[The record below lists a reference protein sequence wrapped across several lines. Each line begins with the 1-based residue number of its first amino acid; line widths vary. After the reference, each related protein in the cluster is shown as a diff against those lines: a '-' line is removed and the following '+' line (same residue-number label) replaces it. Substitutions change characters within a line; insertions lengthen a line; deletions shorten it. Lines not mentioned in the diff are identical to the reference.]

1 MTFPSLGVVIAAG
14 SRWEEREHRSNPRDG
29 VDGLPAACIAL
40 TMGEPPLA
48 ARDEPFQQT
57 FAFVECPPSIELEL
71 AS

>member
-1 MTFPSLGVVIAAG
+1 MSTGRTHGTAF
-14 SRWEEREHRSNPRDG
+14 
-29 VDGLPAACIAL
+29 DGLPAACIAL

-57 FAFVECPPSIELEL
+57 FAFVECPPSIEQEL